1 MLIAGRNHF
10 RSLKL
15 FVLILLLGAIGA
27 CSPLRDSDLAAIKT
41 HERYPL
47 KVAVDTSSIEKY
59 RFTPDKKKGGYH
71 IDIYTRNKQK
81 SYHWYNGRLI
91 FACKEF
97 FPLLFD
103 QVEFYDNYI
112 PETEE
117 YDLIVRL
124 WTPDVSDSSR
134 DTRKSV
140 DLKMNMHVDF
150 LNGEKQP
157 IFSADLHSVGKNQL
171 SETQAKRLR
180 VDRTATRDSV
190 RKDRNYSYAMNHAV
204 RGLFRQ
210 LGENLTRHPNPLD
223 TYVAYLAGVKKEALE
238 KQTLPAGLTA
248 NVLYSDKDSLLPN
261 NTVHAGEESVI
272 RVRVTNQGKGSA
284 FDVKLSTK
292 SNYQNI
298 AFPESV
304 SLGNIPPDGSKDVD
318 LKVKGG
324 LDLVDGTAPFRIVCK
339 EKRGYDSKPYVLNVP
354 AAGLQK
360 PDLSI
365 VRYSINDGNTGFA
378 KGNGNGIPEN
388 GETVELIPFVK
399 NRGIGDAVGVNVSI
413 RSASGGI
420 ELTRGAVTIPRIEA
434 GKTVTGTLA
443 FSIPRTYEG
452 GDIVLRLQ
460 ASDARGAAETNKPLN
475 ISMETHRPS
484 LAYDYRIIDGNG
496 NGVMENGE
504 QGEIE
509 IIPANK
515 GDMDAMGVSAD
526 LACKDLSFSKTHTAI
541 GRISANT
548 TYVPLRFPFKTPRTL
563 EKSSVD
569 VQVKLDQKDFAGLMD
584 RITIPIRLA
593 TPDFLISHQV
603 LDSNN
608 DGIIE
613 QGERVDV
620 MVRLENKGKLDADD
634 VVLTLEDKTPDI
646 VETGHKEARIGK
658 LAAGGR
664 SDVKTFTLHV
674 QRRAKVG
681 NVPLHFTITQ
691 KDFSKKAITIA
702 LNVSAQRPDVIDV
715 ARRER
720 AHKVLPART
729 IVTNTPPLIAI
740 AAPEDGK
747 RVASKSQMLAGTV
760 RDDRGVA
767 NIDITLNGRRLD
779 AARGL
784 KVIQYS
790 DDRQNEKR
798 FRIEIPLELGKNVIT
813 VTALD
818 MENLSTS
825 ESITVFRESARGE
838 IWAAVIGLNAYQS
851 SNIPP
856 LRYAEN
862 DARAFAGY
870 LRKNMHLDKDHLF
883 ELYDSQATL
892 RIMKSVLGTRLSRMA
907 DKPEDTVYIFFAG
920 HGAPEKDAQ
929 SKDGDGITKY
939 LLAYDSDPQDLY
951 STAMPMDEIARILSR
966 IRAERIIFI
975 ADSCYSGGAGGRTIL
990 TRGGRANL
998 SDAFLDRIAR
1008 SGKGRIIL
1016 SSSNANE
1023 VSQESDTLRHGF
1035 FTYYLLKGL
1044 KGEADLD
1051 GDRLIDVDE
1060 IYRYLNHWVPDQ
1072 TQGTQHPVKKGQA
1085 EGLVIVGRM
1094 D

>member
-1 MLIAGRNHF
+1 MLIAERNHF

-15 FVLILLLGAIGA
+15 LILILLLGVWA

-41 HERYPL
+41 HEKYPL
-47 KVAVDTSSIEKY
+47 KIAVDTSAIEKY

-71 IDIYTRNKQK
+71 VDIYTSNKQK

-103 QVEFYDNYI
+103 QVDFFDNYI
-112 PETEE
+112 PGTKE
-117 YDLIVRL
+117 YDLIVKL
-124 WTPDVSDSSR
+124 WTPYVSDSSK

-150 LNGEKQP
+150 LNREKQP
-157 IFSADLHSVGKNQL
+157 IFSDDLHSMGKNQL
-171 SETQAKRLR
+171 SVIEANRLR
-180 VDRTATRDSV
+180 VDRTATKDSV

-210 LGENLTRHPNPLD
+210 LAENLTQHPNPLD
-223 TYVAYLAGVKKEALE
+223 KHVVYLAGIKKEELE
-238 KQTLPAGLTA
+238 KQTLPASLTA
-248 NVLYSDKDSLLPN
+248 TVRYSDKNSLLPN
-261 NTVHAGEESVI
+261 NTVDAGEDSTI
-272 RVRVTNQGKGSA
+272 MVRVTNQGKGSA

-292 SNYQNI
+292 SSYKNI
-298 AFPESV
+298 AFSASV
-304 SLGNIPPDGSKDVD
+304 SLGDIPPDGSKEVEI
-318 LKVKGG
+318 KVKGG
-324 LDLVDGTAPFRIVCK
+324 LDLVDGTAPFRIVCE

-354 AAGLQK
+354 TAGLQK

-365 VRYSINDGNTGFA
+365 VRYSIKDGNTGFA

-399 NRGIGDAVGVNVSI
+399 NMGIGDAIGVNVSI
-413 RSASGGI
+413 RSAAGGI
-420 ELTRGAVTIPRIEA
+420 DLTRGAVTIPRIQP
-434 GKTVTGTLA
+434 GKTATGTLA
-443 FSIPRTYEG
+443 FSIPRTYKG
-452 GDIVLRLQ
+452 GDIALSLQ
-460 ASDARGAAETNKPLN
+460 ASDVRGAAETKKPLT
-475 ISMETHRPS
+475 ISMETRRPS
-484 LAYDYRIIDGNG
+484 LAYDYGIIDGNG

-515 GDMDAMGVSAD
+515 GKMDAMGVSVD
-526 LACKDLSFSKTHTAI
+526 LACKDLSFSKTHTNI

-563 EKSSVD
+563 EKPSVD
-569 VQVKLDQKDFAGLMD
+569 VQVKLDQKDFAGLID
-584 RITIPIRLA
+584 RITIPIRLV
-593 TPDFLISHQV
+593 TPDFLISHQI

-608 DGIIE
+608 DGVIE
-613 QGERVDV
+613 QGETVDV
-620 MVRLENKGKLDADD
+620 MVRLINKGKLDADD
-634 VVLTLEDKTPDI
+634 VVLTLNNQDPDI
-646 VETGHKEARIGK
+646 VVTGNKEARVGK

-664 SDVKTFTLHV
+664 SDARTFTLHV

-681 NVPLHFTITQ
+681 KVPLHFTITQ
-691 KDFSKKAITIA
+691 KDFSKKAISVA
-702 LNVSAQRPDVIDV
+702 LNVSEQHPDVIDV

-720 AHKVLPART
+720 TQKVLPART
-729 IVTNTPPLIAI
+729 MVSNTPPLIAI
-740 AAPEDGK
+740 ADPAEDGK
-747 RVASKSQMLAGTV
+747 RVASKFQMLAGTV

-779 AARGL
+779 VARGI
-784 KVIQYS
+784 KVIQHS
-790 DDRQNEKR
+790 DERQNVKR
-798 FRIEIPLELGKNVIT
+798 FRVKIPLELGKNVIT

-818 MENLSTS
+818 IENLSTS
-825 ESITVFRESARGE
+825 ESVTVFRESARGE
-838 IWAAVIGLNAYQS
+838 IWAAVIGLNAYQN
-851 SNIPP
+851 SNVPL

-870 LRKNMHLDKDHLF
+870 LRKNMNLAGDHLF
-883 ELYDSQATL
+883 ELYDSQATV
-892 RIMKSVLGTRLSRMA
+892 RNMKSVLGTRLSRMA

-929 SKDGDGITKY
+929 SKDADGIAKY

-966 IRAERIIFI
+966 IRAERVIFI

-990 TRGGRANL
+990 TSGSRANL

-1060 IYRYLNHWVPDQ
+1060 IYRYLNQWVPEQ
-1072 TQGTQHPVKKGQA
+1072 TKGTQHPVKKGQA
-1085 EGLVIVGRM
+1085 EGLVIVGRT